1 MPPFVV
7 HLLALL
13 HELSHGPDTGSE
25 AGLFSEP
32 NSGLL
37 TLLKTLSAAQA
48 SEPVAAGR
56 PSPAAFVGHLAQ
68 LLRFSA
74 ASLCGAP
81 AFPDFAAPWRV
92 QQVTPEEWRQLQLD
106 LGSAFASLR
115 AVVVR
120 GRLEADGLNALLTAL
135 THAATHTGALRFHVA
150 NLSSATLNSAT
161 LRGLEHG
168 A

>member
-1 MPPFVV
+1 MPPFVA

-13 HELSHGPDTGSE
+13 HELSHGPNTTSE

-32 NSGLL
+32 RSGLL
-37 TLLKTLSAAQA
+37 PLLSGLSAAQA

-74 ASLCGAP
+74 ASLCGSVE
-81 AFPDFAAPWRV
+81 FPDFAAPWRV
-92 QQVTPEEWRQLQLD
+92 QRVTPEEWTQLQLD
-106 LGSAFASLR
+106 LGSAFSSLR

-120 GRLEADGLNALLTAL
+120 GRLDEDGLNAALTAL

-150 NLSSATLNSAT
+150 NL
-161 LRGLEHG
+161 HG
-168 A
+168 KDI

>member
-13 HELSHGPDTGSE
+13 HELSHGPATGTE

-37 TLLKTLSAAQA
+37 TLLGTLSAEQA
-48 SEPVAAGR
+48 SEPVSAGR
-56 PSPAAFVGHLAQ
+56 PCPAAFVGHLAQ

-74 ASLCGAP
+74 ASLCSTP
-81 AFPDFAAPWRV
+81 EFPDFAAPWQV
-92 QQVTPEEWRQLQLD
+92 QQVTPDEWQQLQRE

-120 GRLEADGLNALLTAL
+120 GRLDEDRLNDVLTAL

-150 NLSSATLNSAT
+150 NLQGSK
-161 LRGLEHG
+161 LRGLEQD